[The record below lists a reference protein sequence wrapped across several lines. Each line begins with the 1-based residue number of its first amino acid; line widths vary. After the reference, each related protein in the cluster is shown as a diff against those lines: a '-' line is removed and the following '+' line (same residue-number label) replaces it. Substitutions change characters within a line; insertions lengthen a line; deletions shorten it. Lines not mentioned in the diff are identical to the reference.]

1 MMSTLTLADL
11 TLEDLLPH
19 RDGMLFVREV
29 LEVDSRKARTLFV
42 VDKSWP
48 MADEHGVHPLILVE
62 LAAQTAGVC
71 NGWDR
76 IQTNGLDSNQMGW
89 LVAIK
94 KADFFI
100 DFLPFGSIVTGTAE
114 NTYSFENLREVSCE
128 LHLNDQLIGQA
139 ILQLFQANEQ

>member
-1 MMSTLTLADL
+1 MHTPTLSDL

-19 RDGMLFVREV
+19 RGNMLLVKEV
-29 LEVDSRKARTLFV
+29 LAVDSRNAQALFAV
-42 VDKSWP
+42 EQSWP
-48 MADEHGVHPLILVE
+48 MADGQGVHPLILVE

-71 NGWDR
+71 NGWGR
-76 IQTNGLDSNQMGW
+76 IQTQGRDSNQMGW

-100 DFLPFGSIVTGTAE
+100 DSLPFGAIITARAE

-128 LHLNDQLIGQA
+128 LHMDDQLIGRA
-139 ILQLFQANEQ
+139 TLQLFQANEQ